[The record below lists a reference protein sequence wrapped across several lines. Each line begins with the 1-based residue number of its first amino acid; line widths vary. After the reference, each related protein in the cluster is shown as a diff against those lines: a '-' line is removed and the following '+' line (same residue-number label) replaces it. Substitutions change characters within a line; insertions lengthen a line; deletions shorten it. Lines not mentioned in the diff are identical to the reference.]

1 MGDLSPLIVGL
12 GVCCEDRIGLTP
24 HWPGPD
30 EGVHLR
36 QVVRQCGGMAATS
49 LAAAA
54 QVGIPVA
61 YIGMAGAD
69 ASGRWLKRQLEKQGV
84 DCRQMILRKGFT
96 TPVSQVIVQQR
107 SGHRRIF
114 HYRPK
119 PFDLSIEE
127 IDFSVLDHA
136 RFLHLDGHH
145 LNAAVEAARY
155 ARRIGVRVCLDASF
169 PYPGLERLLPLVDYL
184 ICNRHFPQRFTG
196 NKNLRSALE
205 SLAEYGSRMTAATL
219 GAKGVLWRSRGKF
232 ETQPAFPVEVVDT
245 TGAGDVFHGAFLAA
259 LCKGMQVRSAVRY
272 AAAAASLSCRALG
285 GQGALPGHEEVAEL
299 LRRKDYNQYPTR

>member
-1 MGDLSPLIVGL
+1 MRGDG
-12 GVCCEDRIGLTP
+12 
-24 HWPGPD
+24 
-30 EGVHLR
+30 
-36 QVVRQCGGMAATS
+36 ATS

-54 QVGIPVA
+54 RLGLPVA

-69 ASGRWLKRQLEKQGV
+69 ASGRWVKRQLENRGV
-84 DCRQMILRKGFT
+84 DCRQMILRKGFV

-107 SGHRRIF
+107 TGQRRIF

-119 PFDLSIEE
+119 PSDLSVKE
-127 IDFSVLDHA
+127 IDFSVLDDA

-145 LNAAVEAARY
+145 LDVAVEAARY
-155 ARRIGVRVCLDASF
+155 ARRIGVRICLDASF

-196 NKNLRSALE
+196 KKNLRSALE
-205 SLAEYGSRMTAATL
+205 ALAVYGCRMTAATL
-219 GAKGVLWRSRGKF
+219 GAEGVLWRSRGKF
-232 ETQPAFPVEVVDT
+232 ETQPAFRVEVVDT

-259 LCKGMQVRSAVRY
+259 LCKGMRVRTAVRY

-285 GQGALPGHEEVAEL
+285 GQGALPGHEEVVGMISH
-299 LRRKDYNQYPTR
+299 RG